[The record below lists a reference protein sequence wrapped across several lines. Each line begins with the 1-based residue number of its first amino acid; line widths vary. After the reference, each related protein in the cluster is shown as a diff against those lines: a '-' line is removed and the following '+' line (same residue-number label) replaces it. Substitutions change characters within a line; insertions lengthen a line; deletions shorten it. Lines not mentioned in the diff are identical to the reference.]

1 MEQPIGSACV
11 GSMSHLVA
19 VERRSTTTAWKG
31 SGKLPQRFPDQGAP
45 AVKFFYR
52 TQVPET
58 DNFVPHMPLSEDEVL
73 ASLGPEEVAKRAQ
86 NSRFAAVVRQEI
98 AEAKKRT
105 KTGRALFDVNTE
117 VRTAVFPRL
126 ALLPVT
132 RSALPYVHLR
142 SLAQPPGGQH
152 PRPVRESLP
161 RRWGRQNDDADVRCK
176 SSYCARP

>member
-1 MEQPIGSACV
+1 
-11 GSMSHLVA
+11 MSHLVA

-117 VRTAVFPRL
+117 VRTAVFIPS
-126 ALLPVT
+126 T
-132 RSALPYVHLR
+132 CSATSNSLR
-142 SLAQPPGGQH
+142 FTLRTSPL
-152 PRPVRESLP
+152 PRPTP
-161 RRWGRQNDDADVRCK
+161 RWPA
-176 SSYCARP
+176 S